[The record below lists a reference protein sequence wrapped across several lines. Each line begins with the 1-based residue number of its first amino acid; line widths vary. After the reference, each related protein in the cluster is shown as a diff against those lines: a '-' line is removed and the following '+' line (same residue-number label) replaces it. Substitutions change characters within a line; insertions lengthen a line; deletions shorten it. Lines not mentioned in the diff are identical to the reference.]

1 MSESSF
7 LVIAHDKSGAENLR
21 TQHREA
27 HVAYLRQ
34 PHDKL
39 RIEVGGP
46 LTADEKQSA
55 GTFLIVSAPD
65 RATVEAFVA
74 GDPFAAAGIFA
85 SVEIKPCK
93 VTLRG

>member
-1 MSESSF
+1 MPESSF
-7 LVIAHDKSGAENLR
+7 LVIAHDKQGAEALR

-27 HVAYLRQ
+27 HVSYLKQ
-34 PHDKL
+34 PHANVK
-39 RIEVGGP
+39 IEVGGP
-46 LTADEKQSA
+46 LSADQTQSA
-55 GTFLIVSAPD
+55 GTFLIVNAPD
-65 RATVEAFVA
+65 RAAVEAFVS